1 MGHNHLDHHDLHPE
15 NKDFFLKVE
24 AIHCANCVNK
34 VSKVL
39 NDSKLCESYW
49 IDAVAKVVRLR
60 KGHDGLSDKV
70 FVQQIT
76 KILSDASYPA
86 TLIENPHDIHKN
98 AWVQQLFYAG
108 AGLLISIFAFPHM
121 SGSLQFYEWIVL
133 LVLNVL
139 FYLSIKDFLKGAWNS
154 LKHKSLGIDALVSLG
169 AGSAYI
175 LSTTLILA
183 QIEGHL
189 FWTEAFSILLLISLG
204 HYIENYVLIKADK
217 TLRSLMVLAPP
228 KALKLISNEKSEN
241 KTEEVLV
248 SELKLGDQIVL
259 RPGDRVAVDGK
270 IIEGRSDFD
279 ESLLTGESVPA
290 SKGIGED
297 IFSGTI
303 NLSGNI
309 RFEVTKLGKDTLLSQ
324 IIETV
329 MRVRQSRSEIQG
341 LADKISNVFVPLVA
355 LIALACFSSWMLLP
369 QLMSSLSQ
377 SLGHNFGIHHSSQG
391 LFWQAFSASLGVLV
405 ISCPCAMSLATPA
418 ALMAVSGLAA
428 RKGILIRDSRAIES
442 AEKIT
447 HVFFD
452 KTGTLST
459 ATPQKISQWTGPDYQ
474 EKSVYP
480 IALQSHHPMS
490 KALVYMTTPS
500 SLKAQIEEFPGEG
513 IKGIIQDNKS
523 DVEIIMGNGILMQRM
538 NVRIPQQAQ
547 EFILAQAQEGRSLV
561 YFSQQG
567 FLTAIFSFEDQ
578 IREGASNLLSQFSKY
593 AKVYV
598 LSGDNK
604 KVLQSL
610 SQKINLQPDRCLGE
624 LSPIDKVNVLQSFQK
639 DTQKVA
645 FVGDGLNDAPV
656 LQAAD
661 LGIAVSSASDLA
673 KQSADIVLLT
683 KDITAILEAFELAKK
698 GMRTIRQNL
707 FWAFAY
713 NVVAIPLAFMGLIS
727 PVLCTISMAFSD
739 LVIIA
744 NSVRVFSSKGK
755 N

>member
-1 MGHNHLDHHDLHPE
+1 MGHNHLDHHDLNPA
-15 NKDFFLKVE
+15 NKDIFLKVE

-49 IDAVAKVVRLR
+49 VDAVAKVVRLR
-60 KGHDGLSDKV
+60 KGHDGLSDKA
-70 FVQQIT
+70 FVQQII
-76 KILSDASYPA
+76 KLLSEASYPA
-86 TLIENPHDIHKN
+86 TLIENPHDIHQN
-98 AWVQQLFYAG
+98 AWVHQLFYAG

-121 SGSLQFYEWIVL
+121 SGSLETSEWVML
-133 LVLNVL
+133 LILNVL

-154 LKHKSLGIDALVSLG
+154 LKHKSLGIDALVSVG
-169 AGSAYI
+169 AGAAYV

-183 QIEGHL
+183 KIEGHL

-228 KALKLISNEKSEN
+228 KALKIISEN

-248 SELKLGDQIVL
+248 SDLKLGDKIVL

-279 ESLLTGESVPA
+279 ESLLTGESIPA
-290 SKGIGED
+290 SKGMGDD

-303 NLSGNI
+303 NISGNI
-309 RFEVTKLGKDTLLSQ
+309 RFEVSKLGKDTLLSQ

-329 MRVRQSRSEIQG
+329 MRVRQTRSEIQG
-341 LADKISNVFVPLVA
+341 LADKISNIFVPLVI
-355 LIALACFSSWMLLP
+355 LIAASCFASWMLFPERMMELA
-369 QLMSSLSQ
+369 QFVSHS
-377 SLGHNFGIHHSSQG
+377 FGSHHSNQG

-459 ATPQKISQWTGPDYQ
+459 ATPQKISEWTSDAYK
-474 EKSVYP
+474 EKYVYP
-480 IALQSHHPMS
+480 VALQSHHPMS
-490 KALVYMTTPS
+490 KALVQISTPS
-500 SLKAQIEEFPGEG
+500 SIKSQIEEFPGEG
-513 IKGIIQDNKS
+513 IKALLRDGQD
-523 DVEIIMGNGILMQRM
+523 EIEIVMGNGILIQRM
-538 NVRIPQQAQ
+538 NIRIPTDAQ
-547 EFILAQAQEGRSLV
+547 DFVLSQIQEGRSLV
-561 YFSQQG
+561 YFSQRG
-567 FLTAIFSFEDQ
+567 MLTAVFSFEDQ
-578 IREGASNLLSQFSKY
+578 IREGTSELLEKFSKH
-593 AKVYV
+593 ANVYV

-604 KVLQSL
+604 KVLHSL
-610 SQKINLQPDRCLGE
+610 SQKIKISSDRCLGE
-624 LSPIDKVNVLQSFQK
+624 LSPIDKVKVLQSFQK
-639 DTQKVA
+639 ETQKVA

-683 KDITAILEAFELAKK
+683 KDLSAIYEAFDLAKK
-698 GMRTIRQNL
+698 GMLTIRQNL

-727 PVLCTISMAFSD
+727 PVLCTVSMAFSD

-744 NSVRVFSSKGK
+744 NSFRVFSSRRK

>member
-15 NKDFFLKVE
+15 NKDIFLKVE

-34 VSKVL
+34 VSKIL

-60 KGHDGLSDKV
+60 KGHDGLNDKV
-70 FVQQIT
+70 FVQQII
-76 KILSDASYPA
+76 KLLSDASYPA
-86 TLIENPHDIHKN
+86 TLIENSHDIHKN

-108 AGLLISIFAFPHM
+108 AGLLISIFTFPHM
-121 SGSLQFYEWIVL
+121 SRSLEVYEWIML
-133 LVLNVL
+133 LILNVL

-154 LKHKSLGIDALVSLG
+154 LKQKSLGIDALVSLG

-228 KALKLISNEKSEN
+228 KAYKVISEN

-248 SELKLGDQIVL
+248 SDLKLGDQIVL

-279 ESLLTGESVPA
+279 ESLLTGESMPA

-309 RFEVTKLGKDTLLSQ
+309 RFEVSKLGKDTLLSQ

-341 LADKISNVFVPLVA
+341 LADRISNLFVPLVA
-355 LIALACFSSWMLLP
+355 TIALVCFASWMLLP
-369 QLMSSLSQ
+369 EFMSTLSQ
-377 SLGHNFGIHHSSQG
+377 AMGHNFGIHHATQG

-459 ATPQKISQWTGPDYQ
+459 ATPQKISEWTGPDYQ
-474 EKSVYP
+474 EKYVYP

-490 KALVYMTTPS
+490 KALVYMSTPS

-513 IKGIIQDNKS
+513 IKGIIHDDRS
-523 DVEIIMGNGILMQRM
+523 DIEIVMGNGILMQRM

-547 EFILAQAQEGRSLV
+547 EFILAQAHEGRSLV

-578 IREGASNLLSQFSKY
+578 IREGASTILSQFAKH

-610 SQKINLQPDRCLGE
+610 SQKMNLLSDRCLGE

-673 KQSADIVLLT
+673 KQSADIVLIT

-739 LVIIA
+739 LVIIG
-744 NSVRVFSSKGK
+744 NSVRVFSSKK
-755 N
+755 SQ